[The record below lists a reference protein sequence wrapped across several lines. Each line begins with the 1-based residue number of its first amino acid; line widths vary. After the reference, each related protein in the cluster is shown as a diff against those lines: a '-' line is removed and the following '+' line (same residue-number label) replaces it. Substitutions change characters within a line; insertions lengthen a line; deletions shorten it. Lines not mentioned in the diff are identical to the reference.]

1 MKKYKLFAIAG
12 ILAPIIYFCMIV
24 ILGALEPNYS
34 HLTKMM
40 SLLGGV
46 QGIRGWLFNIGIATT
61 GMLVAL
67 FAIGLHQ
74 SINDKKRSKVG
85 PVLLILGGLGLILAG
100 IFHCDLNCNNVVVE
114 KDFIGLIHI
123 LTSFIAGTCLSI
135 APFFIF
141 GRFGKSSN
149 WKNYATYTLVT
160 GIIANIPGIIF
171 WVTLATTRLPEIE
184 GLLQRLGIVFIF
196 IWIEVIALKMHNLNR
211 MASSPQ

>member
-46 QGIRGWLFNIGIATT
+46 QGIRGWLFNIGI
-61 GMLVAL
+61 
-67 FAIGLHQ
+67 
-74 SINDKKRSKVG
+74 
-85 PVLLILGGLGLILAG
+85 
-100 IFHCDLNCNNVVVE
+100 
-114 KDFIGLIHI
+114 
-123 LTSFIAGTCLSI
+123 
-135 APFFIF
+135 
-141 GRFGKSSN
+141 
-149 WKNYATYTLVT
+149 
-160 GIIANIPGIIF
+160 
-171 WVTLATTRLPEIE
+171 
-184 GLLQRLGIVFIF
+184 VFIF